1 MRAGEILA
9 LRWVDVD
16 LRGSTVALETTKTG
30 KRRMVPLRPE
40 VVRVLNR
47 WKGTHPGPYVIA
59 KEDGAPF
66 KQVPLCFETA
76 LRRAGLRQPDRWIR
90 FHDLR
95 HTAASWMAQGGADLL
110 QIKRVLGHTT
120 ISTTQRYA
128 HLVRRNDEMA
138 VQAMPGPDQLT
149 GAEDAV
155 AVATNETATK
165 TATRTAPQAERK
177 NNHTLATVTP
187 LPRNRQ

>member
-1 MRAGEILA
+1 M
-9 LRWVDVD
+9 D

-47 WKGTHPGPYVIA
+47 WKGTHPDPYVIA
-59 KEDGAPF
+59 KEDGTPF

-120 ISTTQRYA
+120 IATTQRYA

-138 VQAMPGPDQLT
+138 IQAMPSPDELA
-149 GAEDAV
+149 GADDAV
-155 AVATNETATK
+155 AATAGETATK
-165 TATRTAPQAERK
+165 TATRTTPRAGRK
-177 NNHTLATVTP
+177 KDQVQGTVTP